1 MAGIVL
7 LIVMF
12 LRWYQLDSRSIDAW
26 EAFSVTDIFL
36 AAAAIAGILTAVL
49 TAANTKPDAP
59 ITWEAGTV
67 LVAFIATVLALYRL
81 LDPPDDLTRCYGVYL
96 GLITVLA
103 VWSVPS
109 WPSATSTRGGLS
121 RAAQPARPRPASRR
135 R

>member
-1 MAGIVL
+1 LRLARLRTGEWIAGVAGVVL

-12 LRWYQLDSRSIDAW
+12 LRWYQIDARSIDAW

-96 GLITVLA
+96 GLIAVLA
-103 VWSVPS
+103 VLVG
-109 WPSATSTRGGLS
+109 AFLAERDEYT
-121 RAAQPARPRPASRR
+121 RAA
-135 R
+135 

>member
-1 MAGIVL
+1 MRLARLRTGEWIAGVAGVVL

-12 LRWYQLDSRSIDAW
+12 LRWYQIDARSIDAW

-81 LDPPDDLTRCYGVYL
+81 LDPPGDLTRCYGVYL
-96 GLITVLA
+96 GLVVVLVVLVGA
-103 VWSVPS
+103 FL
-109 WPSATSTRGGLS
+109 AERDEYT
-121 RAAQPARPRPASRR
+121 RAA
-135 R
+135 